1 MYAGILSVDLLL
13 HTRTLKEKR
22 SVVRPL
28 VSHLRREYAVAAA
41 AAESGHLDLTGRTQL
56 GVAVVAP
63 DMAHCRDVLDRCE
76 RWLATE
82 PHVQFVGAERRY
94 VSDEEME

>member
-13 HTRTLKEKR
+13 HTRSLKEKR

-63 DMAHCRDVLDRCE
+63 DMAHCRDALDRCE

>member
-1 MYAGILSVDLLL
+1 MSVDLLL
-13 HTRTLKEKR
+13 PTRTRKEKR

-28 VSHLRREYAVAAA
+28 VSHLQREYAVA

-63 DMAHCRDVLDRCE
+63 DLGHCRDVLDRCE
-76 RWLATE
+76 RWLAHE
-82 PHVQFVGAERRY
+82 PHVRFVGAQRSY

>member
-13 HTRTLKEKR
+13 HTRSLKEKR

-41 AAESGHLDLTGRTQL
+41 EAGHLDLSGRTQV
-56 GVAVVAP
+56 GVAVVAA

-76 RWLATE
+76 RWLAAQ
-82 PHVQFVGAERRY
+82 PQVQLVRAQRTY
-94 VSDEEME
+94 VSDEETQ

>member
-1 MYAGILSVDLLL
+1 MSVDLLL
-13 HTRTLKEKR
+13 HSRSLKEKR

>member
-1 MYAGILSVDLLL
+1 MYAGIQSVDLLL

-28 VSHLRREYAVAAA
+28 FSHLRREYAVA

>member
-13 HTRTLKEKR
+13 HTRSLKEKR

>member
-1 MYAGILSVDLLL
+1 MYAGLLSVDLLL
-13 HTRTLKEKR
+13 HSRTLKEKR

-41 AAESGHLDLTGRTQL
+41 EAGHVELTGRTQL

-63 DMAHCRDVLDRCE
+63 DIAHCRDVLDRCE
-76 RWLATE
+76 RWLAAE
-82 PHVQFVGAERRY
+82 PHVRFVAASRRY
-94 VSDEEME
+94 VSDEEMQ

>member
-13 HTRTLKEKR
+13 HTRSLKEKR

-28 VSHLRREYAVAAA
+28 VSHLRREFAVAAA
-41 AAESGHLDLTGRTQL
+41 ESESGHLDLTGRTQL

>member
-13 HTRTLKEKR
+13 HTRSLKEKR

-94 VSDEEME
+94 VSDVEME

>member
-1 MYAGILSVDLLL
+1 MSVDLLL
-13 HTRTLKEKR
+13 HSRSLKEKR

-41 AAESGHLDLTGRTQL
+41 AAESGHLDLAGRTQL

>member
-1 MYAGILSVDLLL
+1 MYAGTLSVDLLL
-13 HTRTLKEKR
+13 HTRSLKEKR

>member
-1 MYAGILSVDLLL
+1 VYAGILSVDLLL
-13 HTRTLKEKR
+13 HTRSLKEKR

>member
-1 MYAGILSVDLLL
+1 MYAGLLSVDLLL
-13 HTRTLKEKR
+13 HARTLKEKR

-41 AAESGHLDLTGRTQL
+41 EAGHTELTGRTQL
-56 GVAVVAP
+56 GVAVVAA

-76 RWLATE
+76 RWLVAE
-82 PHVQFVGAERRY
+82 PHVQLVTATRRY

>member
-1 MYAGILSVDLLL
+1 MSVDLLL

-41 AAESGHLDLTGRTQL
+41 ESGHLELTGRTQL
-56 GVAVVAP
+56 GVAVVAS
-63 DMAHCRDVLDRCE
+63 DVSHCRDVLDRCE
-76 RWLATE
+76 RWLAAE
-82 PHVQFVGAERRY
+82 PHVQFVDSQRGY

>member
-1 MYAGILSVDLLL
+1 MDLLL
-13 HTRTLKEKR
+13 HTRSLKEKR

>member
-1 MYAGILSVDLLL
+1 VYAGVLSVDLRLPS
-13 HTRTLKEKR
+13 RTLKQKR

-41 AAESGHLDLTGRTQL
+41 ESGHLDLTGRTQL
-56 GVAVVAP
+56 GVAVVGA
-63 DMAHCRDVLDRCE
+63 DLAHCRDVLDRCE
-76 RWLATE
+76 RWLAAE
-82 PHVQFVGAERRY
+82 PHVQFLAAERSY